1 MQNLTLA
8 IQKIAYIFDSAPR
21 AMPQANIGFSHIFL
35 CKEIAIPKGFDF
47 IILRGRCDG
56 IGCLRALAAQCRLF
70 QTIGGVK
77 LLLHCA
83 DGCQLCGAV
92 PCNIALLY
100 EITDGLQNT
109 RPVPQ
114 GNENAPILHFHFTP
128 DGQSFSVFQNRIIF

>member
-8 IQKIAYIFDSAPR
+8 IQKIAYIFDSARR
-21 AMPQANIGFSHIFL
+21 AMPQADIRFSCTFL

-47 IILRGRCDG
+47 IILRCERNG
-56 IGCLRALAAQCRLF
+56 IRCLRALAAQCRLF
-70 QTIGGVK
+70 QTIGRVK
-77 LLLHCA
+77 LLLHSA

-92 PCNIALLY
+92 PCDIALLY

-114 GNENAPILHFHFTP
+114 GNENSTILHFHFAP
-128 DGQSFSVFQNRIIF
+128 DR